1 MMEHFRYLPE
11 YQVLVCPYGHFVLP
25 THLDTH
31 LKGHRKKWLGLDSTM
46 VISVLKKQ
54 LQEFTLADPSQ
65 QQIKVLSPSSL
76 ALRSL
81 PVEERA
87 RMYLMSIYDSLRG
100 LDTK

>member
-1 MMEHFRYLPE
+1 
-11 YQVLVCPYGHFVLP
+11 
-25 THLDTH
+25 
-31 LKGHRKKWLGLDSTM
+31 M

-81 PVEERA
+81 PVEEGA